1 MKFTLSL
8 KRSQSSARRLGTAV
22 LVFTAS
28 SLALAV
34 GPKSDQPASQPVL
47 TAAASS
53 FSVTPKVG
61 SPAVSRTPQVIHEVI
76 GELKSTLV
84 LLEYGDT
91 RLCFLTS
98 SFGVNEKN
106 MNNACRALV
115 AKELGLSPAQV
126 IAACSHNHTIP
137 LIDISE
143 ATTPEASGSN
153 QPLNQARELGR
164 EFMDGLT
171 RAARDLKKQLVPVT
185 VEWGVAREDRVTYN
199 RRGRRADGTA
209 YFIREEDRMLLDS
222 KYVGTIDPDAT
233 VVVLRGN
240 AGLPVAALAFFTG
253 HPVSGY
259 NPEVMVSFGQWTQ
272 VACEKLSAH
281 LGGVPVAFLQGC
293 GGDINSK
300 YMLTGTIEQSRQLG
314 EFLGDSYIAA
324 TQNLHRSQRADL
336 QWTRAAVDI
345 PHAPLPSLASLQKDL
360 AAVDDFI
367 RRGRAGDQDTLT
379 CVGMN
384 FPRALTPSYR
394 AKLIEM
400 VRPWYVWAVDQRQT
414 GAADKLPKALPIEI
428 VVARIGDVGY
438 VGMPFEPFVRIGLR
452 IKQATPLPCVLP
464 SGYTDGSFGYI
475 ADATACNDREYMGGF
490 FRYLPGRSPYSAP
503 AGDAVG
509 DVAIPIL
516 TRFAHGEN

>member
-1 MKFTLSL
+1 M
-8 KRSQSSARRLGTAV
+8 
-22 LVFTAS
+22 
-28 SLALAV
+28 
-34 GPKSDQPASQPVL
+34 
-47 TAAASS
+47 
-53 FSVTPKVG
+53 
-61 SPAVSRTPQVIHEVI
+61 H
-76 GELKSTLV
+76 
-84 LLEYGDT
+84 
-91 RLCFLTS
+91 
-98 SFGVNEKN
+98 
-106 MNNACRALV
+106 
-115 AKELGLSPAQV
+115 
-126 IAACSHNHTIP
+126 
-137 LIDISE
+137 
-143 ATTPEASGSN
+143 
-153 QPLNQARELGR
+153 
-164 EFMDGLT
+164 
-171 RAARDLKKQLVPVT
+171 
-185 VEWGVAREDRVTYN
+185 
-199 RRGRRADGTA
+199 
-209 YFIREEDRMLLDS
+209 LDS

-464 SGYTDGSFGYI
+464 SGYTDGSYGYI

-490 FRYLPGRSPYSAP
+490 FRYLPGRSPYRAP